1 MVRKVIVVA
10 ALLVAALTVPLGPR
24 ALAQSP
30 KVVLAPPGIPPIF
43 ISILAFVAQDQG
55 FFKKYGADVNLR
67 QFDNGTAASR
77 AVLAG
82 DIDASMSATA
92 IVISQIANAD
102 VPLVAIY
109 GFPKPDFELGTTDA
123 AKASC
128 ADVKGQQVGVD
139 SIGGA
144 RAISLKS
151 ILAGGCHMS
160 LDDVQQVALGSNTA
174 SAMIAGQ
181 IKYGILHLDDVPEIE
196 NHGGPKISIIQTVR
210 ESSPISQNLIIV
222 ARQDTLAKKRDAF
235 VRMEAGLIEAGKFMA
250 DPKNADRV
258 ATIAEV
264 TGRSHEIALGALK
277 AYLQYGLWAIDS
289 DGMDKGNL
297 EKFIDLQNKVG
308 NIQPGKTAP
317 TYERLVDP
325 TIWRDAS
332 AMVDKMG
339 K

>member
-1 MVRKVIVVA
+1 MVRKVMIVA
-10 ALLVAALTVPLGPR
+10 ALLAAALSGPLGQP
-24 ALAQSP
+24 ALAQSS
-30 KVVLAPPGIPPIF
+30 KLVLAPPGIPPIF

-55 FFKKYGADVNLR
+55 FFKKYGADVDLR

-123 AKASC
+123 AKATC

-144 RAISLKS
+144 RAIALKS
-151 ILAGGCHMS
+151 ILAAGCHMS

-235 VRMEAGLIEAGKFMA
+235 VRMEAGLIDAGKFMA

-264 TGRSHEIALGALK
+264 TGRSHEIALGALM

-332 AMVDKMG
+332 AMVAKMS

>member
-10 ALLVAALTVPLGPR
+10 ILLAAALSAPLGRP

-30 KVVLAPPGIPPIF
+30 KIVLAPPGIPPIF

-55 FFKKYGADVNLR
+55 FFKKYGADVDLR

-109 GFPKPDFELGTTDA
+109 GFPKPDFELGTIDA

-144 RAISLKS
+144 RAIALKS

-174 SAMIAGQ
+174 SALIAGQ
-181 IKYGILHLDDVPEIE
+181 IHYGILHLDDVPEIE
-196 NHGGPKISIIQTVR
+196 SHGKKISIIQTVR

-222 ARQDTLAKKRDAF
+222 VRKDTLAKKRDGF
-235 VRMEAGLIEAGKFMA
+235 VRMEAGLIAAGKFMA

-258 ATIAEV
+258 ATIAAV
-264 TGRSHEIALGALK
+264 TGRSHAIALGALK

-297 EKFIDLQNKVG
+297 EKFIELQNKVG

-317 TYERLVDP
+317 TYDRLVDP
-325 TIWRDAS
+325 TIWRDAN
-332 AMVDKMG
+332 AMVEKS

>member
-1 MVRKVIVVA
+1 MIRRMIFAAAMLAA
-10 ALLVAALTVPLGPR
+10 ALSVPLGSP

-30 KVVLAPPGIPPIF
+30 KIVLAPPGIPPIF

-55 FFKKYGADVNLR
+55 FFKKYGADVDLR

-123 AKASC
+123 AKATC
-128 ADVKGQQVGVD
+128 ADVKGQQIGVD

-144 RAISLKS
+144 RAIALKS
-151 ILAGGCHMS
+151 ILAAGCHMS

-222 ARQDTLAKKRDAF
+222 ARQDTLAKKRDGF
-235 VRMEAGLIEAGKFMA
+235 VRMEAGLIAAGRFMA
-250 DPKNADRV
+250 DPKNIDRV

-308 NIQPGKTAP
+308 NIQPGKIAP

-325 TIWRDAS
+325 TIWRDAN
-332 AMVDKMG
+332 ALVAKTP
-339 K
+339 